1 MSQNKTNKPSPAVQD
16 NTVWTING
24 HSFVLDMQD
33 AETAERYESA
43 FAQME
48 KAEKALPKDGKYS
61 ENIRA
66 YCGIFRKL
74 FCALFG
80 EGADVKIMGEK
91 DNTRTAIEAY
101 ENLLEFV
108 SGQTATLVE
117 TQNRVITRFSPNRA
131 QRRAQ
136 GKK

>member
-1 MSQNKTNKPSPAVQD
+1 MSQNKINKPVPQD
-16 NTVWTING
+16 NTVWSING

-33 AETAERYESA
+33 AETTERYEAA

-48 KAEKALPKDGKYS
+48 KNEKTLPKDGKHS
-61 ENIRA
+61 EIIHA
-66 YCGIFRKL
+66 YCGMFRRL
-74 FCALFG
+74 FLAMFG
-80 EGADVKIMGEK
+80 EAADVKIMGEK
-91 DNTRTAIEAY
+91 DNARTAIEAY
-101 ENLLEFV
+101 ESFLEFV
-108 SGQTATLVE
+108 SGQKETIVE